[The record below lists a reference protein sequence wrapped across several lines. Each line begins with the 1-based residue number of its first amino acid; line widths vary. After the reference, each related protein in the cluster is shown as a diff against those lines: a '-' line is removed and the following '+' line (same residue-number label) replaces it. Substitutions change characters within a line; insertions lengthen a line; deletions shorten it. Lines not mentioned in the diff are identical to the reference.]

1 MDGQRIFAA
10 GVQYLLLLVSLSA
23 RESFKA
29 WTAERC
35 GDSTGQL
42 LGRISLNP
50 LRHLELVGT
59 ILLPA
64 VLLLAG
70 LLASP
75 SPMQPILVFGWGRP
89 VPVMEKNLRDPYRDG
104 LLISS
109 AGPFCSSML
118 CLLGVLA
125 LLVAV
130 RITGQPGEQAAQWAL
145 AHQWQHAGAPHFPL
159 MFTLIGLVT
168 VNAFLTAFHL
178 IPLPPLDGGR
188 IALHLLPPDWA
199 AKLAA
204 IHPAGFMI
212 GLALAL
218 LVVGILVLPIL
229 LVILSVLIQFVA

>member
-1 MDGQRIFAA
+1 VDVQRIFAA
-10 GVQYLLLLVSLSA
+10 GVQYLLLLLSLSA

-35 GDSTGQL
+35 GDSTGRL
-42 LGRISLNP
+42 LGRVTLNP
-50 LRHLELVGT
+50 LRHLELVGS
-59 ILLPA
+59 ILLPI

-70 LLASP
+70 FLASQG
-75 SPMQPILVFGWGRP
+75 PMGPILVFGWGRP

-104 LLISS
+104 LLIGS
-109 AGPFCSSML
+109 AGPFCSFML
-118 CLLGVLA
+118 ALLGVVA

-168 VNAFLTAFHL
+168 VNGFLTAFHL

-204 IHPAGFMI
+204 IRPAGFMI

-218 LVVGILVLPIL
+218 LVVGVLVLPLMLI
-229 LVILSVLIQFVA
+229 ILSVLIQFVA